1 MAFFYNI
8 FGGKEKKIIWHSE
21 AVYITA
27 MLMLSFAVAMLTAVC
42 NGTLIGIIGKGIDRV
57 FVIQPLFKSF
67 AAHFVLKREIA
78 AKTRRKCMI
87 FH

>member
-27 MLMLSFAVAMLTAVC
+27 VLMLSFAVALLTAVF

-57 FVIQPLFKSF
+57 LEIQPLFRPF
-67 AAHFVLKREIA
+67 AAHFVLNRKIA
-78 AKTRRKCMI
+78 AKT
-87 FH
+87 